1 MKKAPLQQVKDR
13 FGGKEKL
20 VEEILGLLE
29 RGEKSSKNELK
40 TTLRTQSNS
49 KLLTLHKRET
59 RMRELGGREKVAES
73 VLQARMGKE
82 KKEDRD
88 YRKHI
93 ENFSTGQLLNLA
105 KRYGI
110 KK

>member
-1 MKKAPLQQVKDR
+1 MKKAPLQKVKER
-13 FGGKEKL
+13 FGSKEKL
-20 VEEILGLLE
+20 VDEILGLLK
-29 RGEKSSKNELK
+29 RGEGSKDELK
-40 TTLRTQSNS
+40 NTLRTQSNS

-59 RMRELGGREKVAES
+59 HLRDLGGREKVTES
-73 VLQARMGKE
+73 ILQARMGKE

-93 ENFSTGQLLNLA
+93 ENFSTGQLLTLA
-105 KRYGI
+105 TRYGI

>member
-13 FGGKEKL
+13 FTSKEKL
-20 VEEILGLLE
+20 VEEILALLK
-29 RGEKSSKNELK
+29 RGEGSKDDLK
-40 TTLRTQSNS
+40 TTLRSQSNG

-59 RMRELGGREKVAES
+59 RLRDLGGRENVTES
-73 VLQARMGKE
+73 IIQARMGKE

-93 ENFSTGQLLNLA
+93 ENFTTGQLLNLA
-105 KRYGI
+105 TKYGI

>member
-13 FGGKEKL
+13 FGSKEKL
-20 VEEILGLLE
+20 VEEILGLLK
-29 RGEKSSKNELK
+29 RGESSKDDVK

-59 RMRELGGREKVAES
+59 RMRELGGREKLTES
-73 VLQARMGKE
+73 ILQARMGKE

-88 YRKHI
+88 YRKHL
-93 ENFSTGQLLNLA
+93 ENFSTGQLLTLA
-105 KRYGI
+105 ARYGI